1 MMDFLITG
9 IFGMLGAANVGAI
22 GLLFY
27 CLIRGDM

>member
-1 MMDFLITG
+1 MDFVITG

-27 CLIRGDM
+27 CLIRGDI

>member
-1 MMDFLITG
+1 MDFVING

-27 CLIRGDM
+27 CLIRGDI